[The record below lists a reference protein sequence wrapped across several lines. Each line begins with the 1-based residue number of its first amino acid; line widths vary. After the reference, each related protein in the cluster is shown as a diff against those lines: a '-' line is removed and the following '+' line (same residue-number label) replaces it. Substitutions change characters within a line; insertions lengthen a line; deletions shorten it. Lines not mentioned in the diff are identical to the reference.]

1 MDNIN
6 NLTFASL
13 YEHIDSSINKF
24 PFFTNGHGNLFII
37 RDATIPI
44 LEPSEE
50 KRLFYCKP
58 PISDCTAL
66 VLVPDN
72 SNNASKNSIPMSSS
86 ISNIVGILE
95 NRRTADGDNGGV
107 TSVTNNTSKRLRA
120 KEQGI
125 VIKVKKNQDAKEAKE
140 AKEIKE
146 DKELNHMTDLKE
158 DDDKNKNK
166 NKNSTANQ
174 HIDVQD
180 FILDEEEEFGPLI

>member
-13 YEHIDSSINKF
+13 YEHIDSTINKF

-72 SNNASKNSIPMSSS
+72 SNNSSKNSIPMSSS
-86 ISNIVGILE
+86 IANIVGILE
-95 NRRTADGDNGGV
+95 NRRTDDGDNPGLTGV
-107 TSVTNNTSKRLRA
+107 TTNTSKRVRA

-140 AKEIKE
+140 NKE
-146 DKELNHMTDLKE
+146 DKENSHMKFLKE
-158 DDDKNKNK
+158 EDDKNKNK
-166 NKNSTANQ
+166 DSTASQ
-174 HIDVQD
+174 QIDVQD